1 MSITLFKTLIAV
13 AEEGSF
19 NAAADRVCV
28 THAAVGQQMKRLEDR
43 LGVALFDRSQKSPR
57 LNQLGRAMVPKAKDV
72 VAAYETIL
80 DDLTGDP
87 GLIGDIVLGAVPS
100 TLRGLVP
107 KAMKGLTGQY
117 PALRIRVVPGLSPA
131 LQEMVET
138 GTIDAALVSEPAR
151 TPATMTWTP
160 FAIEKL
166 VLLTSVEVT
175 ETDPVRILSTKPF
188 IRHSAQSAIG
198 TMAED
203 WLARRK
209 LKVRDMMEMSS
220 LDTIASMVAHDLG
233 VSIGPD
239 FCVPDPIFGSLRK
252 LSLGPSAPSRTLG
265 ILSRA
270 DCSKYRLIDRFHDEL
285 TATVVAHDGT
295 AVGKISA

>member
-1 MSITLFKTLIAV
+1 MSISLFKTLIAV

-28 THAAVGQQMKRLEDR
+28 THAAVGQQMKRLEET
-43 LGVALFDRSQKSPR
+43 LGVVLFDRSQKSPR

-107 KAMKGLTGQY
+107 KAMKGLIGQY
-117 PALRIRVVPGLSPA
+117 PDLRIRVVPGLSPT
-131 LQEMVET
+131 LQEMVDT
-138 GTIDAALVSEPAR
+138 GTVDAALVSEPGR
-151 TPATMTWTP
+151 IPATMAWTP
-160 FAIEKL
+160 VAVEKL

-175 ETDPVRILSTKPF
+175 ETDPERILSTKPF
-188 IRHSAQSAIG
+188 IRHSALSAIG
-198 TMAED
+198 IMAED
-203 WLARRK
+203 WLARRR

-252 LSLGPSAPSRTLG
+252 LPLGASAPSRTLG

-270 DCSKYRLIDRFHDEL
+270 DCSKYRLVERFAGEL
-285 TATVVAHDGT
+285 ADTVAAHGGRGVSKETA
-295 AVGKISA
+295 